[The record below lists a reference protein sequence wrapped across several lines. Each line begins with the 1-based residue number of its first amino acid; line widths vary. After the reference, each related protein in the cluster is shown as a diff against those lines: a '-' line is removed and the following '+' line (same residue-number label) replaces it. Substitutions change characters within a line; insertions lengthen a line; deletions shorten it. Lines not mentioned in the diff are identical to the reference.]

1 MLPISVCMPVY
12 NRAKCIG
19 ECIESILQQTFTDFE
34 LLIVDDGSTD
44 ETCDIILSYDDPRIR
59 LIRGEH
65 DYIGSCN
72 RLFDE
77 AQGKYIARMDS
88 DDLMLP
94 DRLRIQYEYM
104 DTHPEVDILGGG
116 IITVVNNQD
125 NSIFKRPHVIGWE
138 ELLQETF
145 FVHPTVMMRRES
157 IMQHGLR
164 YDADYIYAEDFHFW
178 FQALRAGLQLRNID
192 DILLKY
198 RISDEQVTAVYNYK
212 QKKNA
217 RKVQSAISR
226 WIARDE
232 EVWAI
237 AHPVVVPESPNS
249 LTVIIPFLNEGEEVV
264 NTVRSIR
271 KHVGDRVD
279 IMVINDQSNDG
290 YNYRSDLASYNVI
303 YIYNIERKGVA
314 ASRDYGVELCRTPF
328 FLLLD
333 GHMRF
338 YSSDWVDKLTDLLE
352 ADDRRL
358 LCCQTDFLQR
368 DKDGIVSVN
377 EECPTTY
384 GACIR
389 FDKRDYYPSVDWLYS
404 ERNPEAPIESIPI
417 VLGAGYAASK
427 RYWQRIGGLRGLRS
441 YGCDEVYMSLKVWM
455 EGGECLLL
463 KDVVIGHVYR
473 KGAPY
478 TFHPEDMVFNYL
490 FISRLLLPQ
499 SLCSMAYA
507 VALHHNRQHYAYAVA
522 LLNESKEELEE
533 LRDFYSRVLTKSF
546 KDVQYMH
553 KRTLISN
560 EHYYNHT
567 LSRLA
572 EIAENLKQL
581 QIPDCGLYEGKA
593 SLMFWMCHYAHYTG
607 CDVWDELA
615 AELYDNIESAVFAH
629 RLPWNFGYGLCGIG
643 WVLFYLY
650 EHQLLDE
657 LPRELIDYIDHTIET
672 IDATLVSDFTFAT
685 GLGGLYAYVV
695 QRLRSPM
702 PPSWSDTFLHRL
714 DDAAQRLLSAPQGEL
729 PAIYQAVY
737 YLSIRRDGTGG
748 NDLPLSLDDWLD
760 TTLFVPANVEQWK
773 YTLNGVV
780 GASLM
785 TMIIENNRKKH

>member
-12 NRAKCIG
+12 NRVKCIG

-44 ETCDIILSYDDPRIR
+44 ETCDVILSYDDPRIR
-59 LIRGEH
+59 LIQGEH

-77 AQGKYIARMDS
+77 AKGKYIARMDS

-104 DTHPEVDILGGG
+104 ETHPEVDILGGG

-198 RISDEQVTAVYNYK
+198 RISDEQVTAVYNYE

-314 ASRDYGVELCRTPF
+314 ASHDYG
-328 FLLLD
+328 
-333 GHMRF
+333 
-338 YSSDWVDKLTDLLE
+338 
-352 ADDRRL
+352 A
-358 LCCQTDFLQR
+358 
-368 DKDGIVSVN
+368 
-377 EECPTTY
+377 
-384 GACIR
+384 
-389 FDKRDYYPSVDWLYS
+389 
-404 ERNPEAPIESIPI
+404 
-417 VLGAGYAASK
+417 
-427 RYWQRIGGLRGLRS
+427 
-441 YGCDEVYMSLKVWM
+441 
-455 EGGECLLL
+455 
-463 KDVVIGHVYR
+463 
-473 KGAPY
+473 
-478 TFHPEDMVFNYL
+478 YL
-490 FISRLLLPQ
+490 HF
-499 SLCSMAYA
+499 
-507 VALHHNRQHYAYAVA
+507 
-522 LLNESKEELEE
+522 
-533 LRDFYSRVLTKSF
+533 
-546 KDVQYMH
+546 
-553 KRTLISN
+553 
-560 EHYYNHT
+560 
-567 LSRLA
+567 
-572 EIAENLKQL
+572 
-581 QIPDCGLYEGKA
+581 
-593 SLMFWMCHYAHYTG
+593 
-607 CDVWDELA
+607 
-615 AELYDNIESAVFAH
+615 AEL
-629 RLPWNFGYGLCGIG
+629 
-643 WVLFYLY
+643 
-650 EHQLLDE
+650 
-657 LPRELIDYIDHTIET
+657 
-672 IDATLVSDFTFAT
+672 
-685 GLGGLYAYVV
+685 
-695 QRLRSPM
+695 
-702 PPSWSDTFLHRL
+702 
-714 DDAAQRLLSAPQGEL
+714 
-729 PAIYQAVY
+729 
-737 YLSIRRDGTGG
+737 
-748 NDLPLSLDDWLD
+748 
-760 TTLFVPANVEQWK
+760 
-773 YTLNGVV
+773 
-780 GASLM
+780 
-785 TMIIENNRKKH
+785 